1 MKNSGYIC
9 FSILVLFACLISI
22 KSYSNEKILHV
33 KLLGCI
39 ELNSNLEDYSLD
51 HSYSTNKIQI
61 SKHENRSININQD
74 TIKAQNETK
83 SVKRPFFGKVFTYGL
98 PPAPDLG
105 PCEVGVFKTFY
116 IFGLK
121 LYGPRQVTIPLKKNE
136 KILIQEVVPCG
147 TEYVPKKE
155 EKKSKGDKLDKKV
168 KSETTDKTET
178 QEELE
183 KAKPKRK
190 MDEQFFN

>member
-1 MKNSGYIC
+1 MKNISYIC
-9 FSILVLFACLISI
+9 FSILVVFVCLISI
-22 KSYSNEKILHV
+22 KSYSSEKKVHV
-33 KLLGCI
+33 KFLGGF
-39 ELNSNLEDYSLD
+39 ESNSFSKNQKANNF
-51 HSYSTNKIQI
+51 HSKNKEQVH
-61 SKHENRSININQD
+61 KYYNCFVNKGQD
-74 TIKAQNETK
+74 TIKAQNEIKTT
-83 SVKRPFFGKVFTYGL
+83 KRPFFGKIYTYGL

-147 TEYVPKKE
+147 TEYIPKKE
-155 EKKSKGDKLDKKV
+155 EKKSKGGKLDKKA
-168 KSETTDKTET
+168 KSETTETTET